1 MSEQHVAPDMEAAKR
16 KREKLRKNF
25 TVAVLCVAIVMTS
38 AVLLH
43 VLFRDDVSELT
54 IEILAAVVAVVMVV
68 ASVAVTLH
76 FQSQY
81 ETEREFKTELFK
93 QRLEHYHCLL
103 REFSKADDDGR
114 ISHSEITNMKN
125 MARSISLIASA
136 DVIVTLANYIRLV
149 DKHDNL
155 YISKEQAATQKD
167 ISHNTVLAGTFRNL
181 VTQMREDL
189 MVEDLIA
196 MEKRGE
202 EVAAAVEV
210 LVSQEGWKRKE
221 TQ

>member
-1 MSEQHVAPDMEAAKR
+1 MSAQPQPQPPAKR
-16 KREKLRKNF
+16 RRDKLKRNF
-25 TVAVLCVAIVMTS
+25 TVAALCVAIVLTS

-43 VLFRDDVSELT
+43 VMFSANVSELT
-54 IEILAAVVAVVMVV
+54 IEILAAVVAVVLVV

-76 FQSQY
+76 FQAQY

-93 QRLEHYHCLL
+93 HRLDHYHKLL
-103 REFSKADDDGR
+103 REFSKADDDGH
-114 ISHSEITNMKN
+114 ISQCEITHMKN
-125 MARSISLIASA
+125 LARSISLIASA

-149 DKHDNL
+149 DEHENL
-155 YISKEQAATQKD
+155 FITEKQAANQVNMIGKD
-167 ISHNTVLAGTFRNL
+167 ILAGTFRNL

-202 EVAAAVEV
+202 EVSASVEV
-210 LVSQEGWKRKE
+210 LVSQEGWRRQQ
-221 TQ
+221 TP